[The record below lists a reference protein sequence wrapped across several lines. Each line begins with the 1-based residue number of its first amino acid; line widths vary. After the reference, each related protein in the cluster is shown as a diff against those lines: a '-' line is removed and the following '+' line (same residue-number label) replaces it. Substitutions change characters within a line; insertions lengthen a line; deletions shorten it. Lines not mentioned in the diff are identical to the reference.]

1 MNSRGSIA
9 IKTRKSAALL
19 VRAAYYFF
27 LAGGILGLGYAAYV
41 VVDAQAYQAI
51 EELKLPTLRPT
62 QGRRV
67 VAEGDAIGVLR
78 IPRLELKTV
87 VVQGESPKV
96 LRRAVGH
103 LLETALPGE
112 PGNVA
117 LAGHRDGF
125 FRPLRNIQVGDAITI
140 GTPDGEF
147 DYEVESTQ
155 VVWPSDVRVL
165 QPTGQNTLTLVTCF
179 PFYYVGAAPK
189 RFIVRARQTG
199 RLPTQHAA
207 AEAPLHF

>member
-1 MNSRGSIA
+1 
-9 IKTRKSAALL
+9 
-19 VRAAYYFF
+19 
-27 LAGGILGLGYAAYV
+27 
-41 VVDAQAYQAI
+41 
-51 EELKLPTLRPT
+51 
-62 QGRRV
+62 V

-155 VVWPSDVRVL
+155 VVWPSDVQVL

-199 RLPTQHAA
+199 RLPAQHAA